1 MAPVMSFLS
10 PCRLLLAALTVS
22 LLAACTSV
30 SVGPGGRITKVNYYH
45 LNPGVVTRTLD
56 PAVAFERDY
65 HLYGAVT
72 KAETVDRQ
80 GHYYTI
86 FWRVDDRSQPVRL
99 VFDYRQANTG
109 LEVRSQELEV
119 ETPRRKN
126 VSHFQVTGG
135 SYHTQGRVTGWR
147 VRLMRGDEELA
158 SQQSYLW
165 N

>member
-1 MAPVMSFLS
+1 MAPVMSHFS
-10 PCRLLLAALTVS
+10 PYRLLLAALTLS

-30 SVGPGGRITKVNYYH
+30 SMGSGGRITKVNYYH
-45 LNPGVVTRTLD
+45 LGPGVVTRTLD

-86 FWRVDDRSQPVRL
+86 FWRADDRTQPVRL
-99 VFDYRQANTG
+99 VFEYRQANTG
-109 LEVRSQELEV
+109 LEIKSQELTNEA
-119 ETPRRKN
+119 PGRRN
-126 VSHFQVTGG
+126 VSHFQVTGS
-135 SYHTQGRVTGWR
+135 SYHGDGRITAWR
-147 VRLMRGDEELA
+147 VRLLRGEQELA